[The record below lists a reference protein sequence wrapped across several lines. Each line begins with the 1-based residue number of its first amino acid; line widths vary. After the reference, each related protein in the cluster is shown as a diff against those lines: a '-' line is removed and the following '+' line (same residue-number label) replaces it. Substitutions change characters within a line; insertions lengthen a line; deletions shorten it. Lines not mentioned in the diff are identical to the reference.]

1 MAEKSPKEKTFRLK
15 PKAEND
21 LENIYVYSY
30 KAFGQIRSERYI
42 CDLSAAFQQLAES
55 AALGRDRSL
64 VRKDIQV
71 YPVNSHVIFYKTTSF
86 GIIVIR
92 VLHKS
97 MDYDNHL

>member
-1 MAEKSPKEKTFRLK
+1 MAEKSPTQKIFRLK

-30 KAFGQIRSERYI
+30 KAFGQIRAKRYI
-42 CDLSAAFQQLAES
+42 HDLSVTFQQLAED
-55 AALGRDRSL
+55 AVLGRDVSL
-64 VRKDIQV
+64 IRKGIQV
-71 YPVNSHVIFYKTTSF
+71 YPVNSHVIFYKTTGF
-86 GIIVIR
+86 GIAIIR